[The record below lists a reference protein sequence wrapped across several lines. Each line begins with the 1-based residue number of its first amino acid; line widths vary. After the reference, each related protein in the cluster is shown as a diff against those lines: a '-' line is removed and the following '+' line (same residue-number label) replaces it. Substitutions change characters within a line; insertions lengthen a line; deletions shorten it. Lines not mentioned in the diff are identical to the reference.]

1 MNADSFIKGMQRATA
16 NRLRRQVQQQQAN
29 AVNNKPVT
37 IEPVVTEPVLAKPVL
52 TVVQP
57 AKQQAAK
64 TVANKPEFNLEAYR
78 LDIIAKAIAHIMNN
92 KLKGNE

>member
-1 MNADSFIKGMQRATA
+1 MNEDYYMSGLKRAIE
-16 NRLRRQVQQQQAN
+16 RLAKQQAN
-29 AVNNKPVT
+29 TASKSVS

-52 TVVQP
+52 TAVQP
-57 AKQQAAK
+57 VKQQAAK

-92 KLKGNE
+92 KLKGNEQ